1 MKKIALFLAE
11 GFEEIEALT
20 VVDLARRARLE
31 IQTVSISEE
40 KEVPGS
46 HGILVTADE
55 VIGNIDFEELDMI
68 VLPGGLPGTDNLE
81 NCTLLQEKIRY
92 FLQTGRQVAAI
103 CAAPRIFGHLG
114 VLEGKQ
120 AVCYPTMEGELKGA
134 QIPDTTTA
142 VSGNLITARGMG
154 CAIDFGLKIVE
165 HYAGKDKARELEE
178 QIVYGIYRRED

>member
-55 VIGNIDFEELDMI
+55 VIGNIDFEEFDMI

-103 CAAPRIFGHLG
+103 CAAPRILGHLG

-120 AVCYPTMEGELKGA
+120 AVCYPTMEGELRGA

-154 CAIDFGLKIVE
+154 CAIDFGLKIVG
-165 HYAGKDKARELEE
+165 HYAG
-178 QIVYGIYRRED
+178 

>member
-55 VIGNIDFEELDMI
+55 VIGNIDFEEFDMI

-103 CAAPRIFGHLG
+103 CAAPRIL
-114 VLEGKQ
+114 
-120 AVCYPTMEGELKGA
+120 
-134 QIPDTTTA
+134 
-142 VSGNLITARGMG
+142 
-154 CAIDFGLKIVE
+154 
-165 HYAGKDKARELEE
+165 
-178 QIVYGIYRRED
+178 